1 MKKSKLQKDILFYK
15 KQYEDECK
23 APKQPI
29 KKKED
34 IKGSKLNNKE
44 EYLHPDQIN
53 DQGNWIF
60 ILIILDEIK
69 SWNYPLFINFCT
81 NG

>member
-1 MKKSKLQKDILFYK
+1 MKKNKLQKDILFYK

-29 KKKED
+29 KKKE
-34 IKGSKLNNKE
+34 

-53 DQGNWIF
+53 DQGSWIF
-60 ILIILDEIK
+60 VLFILDEIK

-81 NG
+81 IG

>member
-1 MKKSKLQKDILFYK
+1 MKKNTLQKEILFYK

-23 APKQPI
+23 APKKPI
-29 KKKED
+29 KK
-34 IKGSKLNNKE
+34 KE

-60 ILIILDEIK
+60 VLFILDEIK

-81 NG
+81 IG